1 MGYSLDPI
9 ADNCYPETSIL
20 INKLDIKDEA
30 LLNEVEVTLV
40 SAKAAIWESDPLYY
54 TFDFKHY
61 KAIHEF
67 LFSDLYD
74 WAGQV
79 RTVDISKKGTRFCP
93 YGEIEDLSSRLFAH
107 LHKCELFTKLKRE
120 QFLSEALGF
129 YCTTNYLH
137 PFREGN
143 GRTQRVFITQLIN
156 NAGYN
161 FDFADIDGDLLMIA
175 TIQSANGV
183 TDLLKNLFD
192 QLLPE

>member
-9 ADNCYPETSIL
+9 AYNCYPDTTIL
-20 INKLDIKDEA
+20 INKLNIKDEA
-30 LLNEVEVTLV
+30 LLNEVEATLV
-40 SAKAAIWESDPLYY
+40 SAKTAIWENDPLHS
-54 TFDFKHY
+54 TFDFIHY

-93 YGEIEDLSSRLFAH
+93 YEEIEDLSNRIFAR
-107 LHKCELFTKLKRE
+107 LHKCELFTKLKRK
-120 QFLSEALGF
+120 QFLSEVLEF
-129 YCTTNYLH
+129 YCITNHLH

-143 GRTQRVFITQLIN
+143 GRTQRIFITQLIN
-156 NAGYN
+156 NAGYS
-161 FDFADIDGDLLMIA
+161 FDFADVDGDLLMIA

-183 TDLLKNLFD
+183 MDLLKKLFE
-192 QLLPE
+192 QLLTE